1 MFKIFAATTIVAYLM
16 TVGTA
21 WADCTRPAQQLANK
35 DPSEQKALMVAA
47 LFCSSNPDQN
57 DALQRNGFWRG
68 DADFLTFVVLL
79 RAQANAEQK
88 KPDR

>member
-1 MFKIFAATTIVAYLM
+1 MLKIFAATTIVAYLM

-21 WADCTRPAQQLANK
+21 WASCTRPAEQLANK

-47 LFCSSNPDQN
+47 LFCGSKPDEN
-57 DALQRNGFWRG
+57 EALQRNGFWRG

-79 RAQANAEQK
+79 RAQANAEQQK
-88 KPDR
+88 LER